1 MYGPNAS
8 IHTGATGPTGA
19 PAGLT
24 LLPHASAFHPPL
36 ADLKNQAAAAAAAST
51 LSMDWF
57 ARAGLLYHRTP
68 GKREKK
74 KCSSFL
80 LYFFYVFFLVFLS
93 STTTYPLA
101 RGDSFDEM

>member
-8 IHTGATGPTGA
+8 IHSGATGPGG
-19 PAGLT
+19 PGGPLT

-68 GKREKK
+68 GKNIY
-74 KCSSFL
+74 S
-80 LYFFYVFFLVFLS
+80 
-93 STTTYPLA
+93 
-101 RGDSFDEM
+101 